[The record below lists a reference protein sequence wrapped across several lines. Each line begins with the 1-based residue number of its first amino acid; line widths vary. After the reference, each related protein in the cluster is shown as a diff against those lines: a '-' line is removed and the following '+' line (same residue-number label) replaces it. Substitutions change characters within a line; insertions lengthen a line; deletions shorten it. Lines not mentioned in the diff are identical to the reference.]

1 MKRLYSLFARERG
14 TKRWV
19 RVSLASMTLQAARR
33 FYQDRMLFPYTHG
46 MVGCKE
52 YRIRPVSVSDS
63 KAERQRSYLSAI

>member
-1 MKRLYSLFARERG
+1 MQRLYSLFARERG
-14 TKRWV
+14 TKRWM

-46 MVGCKE
+46 MVGYKE
-52 YRIRPVSVSDS
+52 YRIRPVLDS